1 MPTNNNTVCPVRL
14 PNVTLQAKDSPVS
27 RDDSNSNCYWL
38 FIFMLKI
45 VKKNLEIAKK
55 MFWELT

>member
-14 PNVTLQAKDSPVS
+14 PNVTLQSKDSPVS

-55 MFWELT
+55 MF